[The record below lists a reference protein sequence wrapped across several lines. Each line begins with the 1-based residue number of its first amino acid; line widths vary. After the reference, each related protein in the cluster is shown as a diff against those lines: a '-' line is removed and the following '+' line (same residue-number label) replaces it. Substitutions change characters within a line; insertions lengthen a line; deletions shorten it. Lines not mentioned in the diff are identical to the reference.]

1 MEQGGGKCAIMNN
14 SEKNSYVMQQI
25 VQATVELLKQ
35 QELSDISI
43 RQITEKAEVSRNS
56 FYRNYKDKED
66 ILFSYVRNL
75 LTAWREEYDKS
86 NQDSNA
92 ALYGSLFAHFKK
104 YSDFYILLKKR
115 GLFHLL
121 LKALLQEAGAK
132 PDHDNMAAYVISF
145 VAHSGLVFMTR
156 PYFALEQFWGHLETW
171 SFPKGQRHIR

>member
-1 MEQGGGKCAIMNN
+1 MNN

-104 YSDFYILLKKR
+104 YSDFYILLKKKR
-115 GLFHLL
+115 AFSSFA
-121 LKALLQEAGAK
+121 KSIAAG
-132 PDHDNMAAYVISF
+132 SR
-145 VAHSGLVFMTR
+145 SETR
-156 PYFALEQFWGHLETW
+156 
-171 SFPKGQRHIR
+171 S